1 MRQFQAS
8 LIVIKL
14 QWFFWYITKA
24 KNHWHKRKTWNRNER
39 YWVLTLN
46 VLLLSIEH
54 EIVGHKYCAKIIITF
69 SPYVSLKIW
78 DVDIRILI
86 SHDIYLITLY
96 TCLFLS
102 FYYSVTS
109 STCHLKFQRHGHKK
123 KINNYEK
130 AYPFVRVFWQSNTR
144 THLTL
149 CYWENCS
156 SVCMLGCWLFPR
168 HI

>member
-1 MRQFQAS
+1 MWQFQAS

-102 FYYSVTS
+102 FYYSVIWS
-109 STCHLKFQRHGHKK
+109 FKDMAIRKKSTTMRK
-123 KINNYEK
+123 
-130 AYPFVRVFWQSNTR
+130 
-144 THLTL
+144 LTL
-149 CYWENCS
+149 LLE
-156 SVCMLGCWLFPR
+156 FFDKAIPER
-168 HI
+168 I

>member
-102 FYYSVTS
+102 FYYSVIWS
-109 STCHLKFQRHGHKK
+109 FKDMAIRKKSTTMRK
-123 KINNYEK
+123 
-130 AYPFVRVFWQSNTR
+130 
-144 THLTL
+144 LTL
-149 CYWENCS
+149 LLE
-156 SVCMLGCWLFPR
+156 FFDKAIPER
-168 HI
+168 I